1 MDEEYQRIAANAIAH
16 EAFCAGQAWQQ
27 AAAAHE
33 RPCILWKPRLF
44 IDGNQWCALFGENIQ
59 EGVVGFGDSPDAAM
73 REFDAAW
80 YKKLTPLPGAQP
92 SPNAVA

>member
-1 MDEEYQRIAANAIAH
+1 MDEEYQRMAANSIAH

-27 AAAAHE
+27 AAAAYE

-44 IDGNQWCALFGENIQ
+44 VDGNQWCALFGDNIQ

-73 REFDAAW
+73 WAFDEAWRE
-80 YKKLTPLPGAQP
+80 KLPPAPGAQTQGEEK
-92 SPNAVA
+92 